1 MQKNL
6 GKQHLFYTDSLEGNS
21 ILKHY
26 AQQFKCVNIIE
37 WNPEELL
44 NSKKTTQ
51 SANNIDT
58 IIEYLKQILNGST
71 SQVTNKDIIENTALT
86 KSVVSR
92 TVTDK
97 KFLEKMNI
105 EGIKKI
111 AINKQ
116 SKAFVLK

>member
-1 MQKNL
+1 M
-6 GKQHLFYTDSLEGNS
+6 
-21 ILKHY
+21 
-26 AQQFKCVNIIE
+26 
-37 WNPEELL
+37 
-44 NSKKTTQ
+44 
-51 SANNIDT
+51 
-58 IIEYLKQILNGST
+58 KQILNGST